1 MNIVYLGIGSNQ
13 SSPTKQVERANQSID
28 SLPDTKI
35 ILKSSLY
42 ETDPVGFK
50 DQPKF
55 INQVICILTKLT
67 VEDLLKHCQK
77 IEHMQKRVRTII
89 DGPRTIDID
98 ILLYNQE
105 IIKTDDLVV
114 PHPRMHERSFVMF
127 PLKEITTTINI
138 PGIKNINIMVD
149 KLDKNIIKKINE

>member
-1 MNIVYLGIGSNQ
+1 
-13 SSPTKQVERANQSID
+13 
-28 SLPDTKI
+28 
-35 ILKSSLY
+35 
-42 ETDPVGFK
+42 
-50 DQPKF
+50 
-55 INQVICILTKLT
+55 
-67 VEDLLKHCQK
+67 
-77 IEHMQKRVRTII
+77 MQKRVRTII